1 MKKDTQVRYLG
12 GVKSPILT
20 EVKKSDKVTVLEDE
34 DDWMKVATA
43 DGYVGYIKTKSL
55 KNQKKEKHPEILLT
69 GLFRHDRRSFD
80 QYGMA

>member
-1 MKKDTQVRYLG
+1 MGRDRDSRSEEDTQVRYLG

-43 DGYVGYIKTKSL
+43 DGYVGYIKTKFL
-55 KNQKKEKHPEILLT
+55 KNQKKEKISRDFTEPVIQT
-69 GLFRHDRRSFD
+69 
-80 QYGMA
+80 